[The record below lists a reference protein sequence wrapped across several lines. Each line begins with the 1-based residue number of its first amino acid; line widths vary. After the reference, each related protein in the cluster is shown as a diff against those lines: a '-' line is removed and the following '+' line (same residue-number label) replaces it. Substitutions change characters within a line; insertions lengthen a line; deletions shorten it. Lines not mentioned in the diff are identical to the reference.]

1 MDIDQRQHAVQH
13 QHLRQFMVFVY
24 KQNIVDGILPRFFPK
39 TISLLFKLPEQMS
52 KAQCRNMDATGPVQ

>member
-1 MDIDQRQHAVQH
+1 MDIDQRQHTVQH

-24 KQNIVDGILPRFFPK
+24 KQNIVDGILLRIFPK

-52 KAQCRNMDATGPVQ
+52 